1 VARSSKFADS
11 SGLSPLPARRGNRN
25 RPQADD
31 PGTPSAS
38 HRLHIEYWPVERLNP
53 YERNPR
59 KNDKA
64 VDRIRASIREFGF
77 AVPILAKSDGEVV
90 DGHLRLKGA
99 IAEKM
104 REVPVIP
111 CDGWSDAQV
120 KAFRLLANRSVGWAE
135 WDLDALAL
143 EFAELKTLEFDLS
156 LTGFDSREIDAFTFT
171 PDAAEDDA
179 PPVPEVPTSRPG
191 DLWLCGPHRVFCG
204 DTTQIESVA
213 LALGAHKPFLMVTDP
228 PYGVELD
235 MEWRD
240 RAGHN
245 EMGPAAKS
253 YMKQRIEGHTAT
265 TISGDTKADWSDAF
279 ALVPTLDVVY
289 VWHAT
294 SHLVEVAVGLDRI
307 GFHVRQ
313 QLIWNKTAAAMSRQA
328 YHWKHEPCW
337 YAVRRGKTAHWLGS
351 RDQSTIWDAA
361 SPKMIMG
368 GSTEEKQN
376 HPTQKPIELMR
387 RPILNHTKRGDVV
400 WEPFLGSGTTLAA
413 AESIG
418 RVCCGIEIEP
428 RFVDQTVMRWEKL
441 TGKHATLEADGRT
454 FGQVKAERI
463 EVAA

>member
-1 VARSSKFADS
+1 MPSRGPINRVSQPAEDAATSSD
-11 SGLSPLPARRGNRN
+11 R
-25 RPQADD
+25 Q
-31 PGTPSAS
+31 
-38 HRLHIEYWPVERLNP
+38 RLRVEYWPVERLKP

-64 VDRIRASIREFGF
+64 VDQIRASIREFGF

-99 IAEKM
+99 VAEKM

-111 CDGWSDAQV
+111 CDGWTDAQV
-120 KAFRLLANRSVGWAE
+120 KAFRLMVNRSVSWAE

-143 EFAELKTLEFDLS
+143 EFGELKALDFDLA
-156 LTGFDSREIDAFTFT
+156 LTGFDAREIDALTLT
-171 PDAAEDDA
+171 PDASEDEV
-179 PPVPEVPTSRPG
+179 PPVPDVPASRPG
-191 DLWLCGPHRVFCG
+191 DLWLCGRHRVFCG
-204 DTTQIESVA
+204 DTTKPESVA
-213 LALGAHKPFLMVTDP
+213 LALGSYKPFLMVTDP

-253 YMKQRIEGHTAT
+253 YMKGRIEGHTAT
-265 TISGDTKADWSDAF
+265 SISGDTKADWSDAF
-279 ALVPTLDVVY
+279 ALVPTLDVLY

-313 QLIWNKTAAAMSRQA
+313 QIIWNKTAAAMSRQA

-368 GSTEEKQN
+368 GSTEEKLD

-387 RPILNHTKRGDVV
+387 RPIMNHTRRGDVV
-400 WEPFLGSGTTLAA
+400 WEPFLGSGTTLVA

-418 RVCCGIEIEP
+418 RICCGIEIEP
-428 RFVDQTVMRWEKL
+428 RFVDQVVMRWEKL
-441 TGKHATLEADGRT
+441 TGKQATLESDERT
-454 FGQVKAERI
+454 FAEIKAERLGL
-463 EVAA
+463 AA

>member
-1 VARSSKFADS
+1 MPRRSGIKRVSQPAEDPVT
-11 SGLSPLPARRGNRN
+11 SPAMHKLRV
-25 RPQADD
+25 
-31 PGTPSAS
+31 
-38 HRLHIEYWPVERLNP
+38 EYWPVERLKP

-64 VDRIRASIREFGF
+64 VDQIRGSIREFGF

-99 IAEKM
+99 IAENM

-120 KAFRLLANRSVGWAE
+120 KAFRLMVNRSVSWAE

-143 EFAELKTLEFDLS
+143 EFGELKALDFDLT
-156 LTGFDSREIDAFTFT
+156 LTGFDAPEIDAFMFT
-171 PDAAEDDA
+171 PDAAEDEV

-191 DLWLCGPHRVFCG
+191 DLWLCGPHRVLCG
-204 DTTQIESVA
+204 DTTKIDAVA
-213 LALGAHKPFLMVTDP
+213 IALGPHKPFLMVTDP
-228 PYGVELD
+228 PYGVGLD

-253 YMKQRIEGHTAT
+253 YMKNRIEGHTAT
-265 TISGDTKADWSDAF
+265 SISGDTKADWSDAF
-279 ALVPTLDVVY
+279 ALLPSLDVLY

-294 SHLVEVAVGLDRI
+294 SHLVEVAVGLDHI
-307 GFHVRQ
+307 GFQVRQ
-313 QLIWNKTAAAMSRQA
+313 QIIWNKTAAAMSRQA

-337 YAVRRGKTAHWLGS
+337 YAVRRGRTAHWLGS

-368 GSTEEKQN
+368 GSTEEKLD

-387 RPILNHTKRGDVV
+387 RPIMNHTRRGDVV

-413 AESIG
+413 A
-418 RVCCGIEIEP
+418 
-428 RFVDQTVMRWEKL
+428 DLLWN
-441 TGKHATLEADGRT
+441 
-454 FGQVKAERI
+454 
-463 EVAA
+463 